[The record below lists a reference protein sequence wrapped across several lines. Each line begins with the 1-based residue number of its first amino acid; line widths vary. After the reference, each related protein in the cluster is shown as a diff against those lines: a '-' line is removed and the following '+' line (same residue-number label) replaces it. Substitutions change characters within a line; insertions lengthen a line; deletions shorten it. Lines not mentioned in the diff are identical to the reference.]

1 MSFRSTANRIALGA
15 VVTTLALLTTPLLA
29 EGGPG
34 LSGAVVAVQ
43 GDSSEVTVSFDGDLS
58 SARSSYYKD
67 GNLVVVE
74 VTGVALTSITPVN
87 GSDLVESVRFD
98 AFGSDGVK
106 ITLALSVLASQV
118 DVVSDLLGQ
127 ELSVRVTPVTSMG
140 VDPLAVSSVVGS
152 LENQELRGQEVGAVS
167 GPIDLNGAA
176 LASLD
181 YDPRNR
187 QSLDRFGLGQIRER
201 DTGVLEPAGDPL
213 DHRTRASSC
222 QPPDCVLEPARDRDA
237 SERHPARE
245 RVVCVPE
252 PGLKK

>member
-15 VVTTLALLTTPLLA
+15 VVTTLALLATPLLA

-34 LSGAVVAVQ
+34 LAGAVVAAQ

-74 VTGVALTSITPVN
+74 VTGVALTSTTPVT
-87 GSDLVESVRFD
+87 GSGLVESVRFD

-106 ITLALSVLASQV
+106 ITLALSVPASQV

-140 VDPLAVSSVVGS
+140 VDPLAVSSLVGS

-181 YDPRNR
+181 YDH
-187 QSLDRFGLGQIRER
+187 Q
-201 DTGVLEPAGDPL
+201 
-213 DHRTRASSC
+213 
-222 QPPDCVLEPARDRDA
+222 DA
-237 SERHPARE
+237 VA
-245 RVVCVPE
+245 RVVIGTTGGVDYSTSQPE
-252 PGLKK
+252 PNLLIVDFPGA